1 MKHGL
6 DPSFRFVASRA
17 VYKGML
23 KYLSSR
29 YGFEYEVQP
38 LRVNSFATSFRIPPV
53 AGNAAQIRLSWA
65 PSLDSLERT
74 AVPKGYI
81 LQTRI
86 DDGAFDSGEIIDV
99 KTAGGRC
106 FHDMTI
112 RPGKIY
118 SFRIIAFNDG
128 GRSFPSEVLSIGVP
142 ARGKGKSVLVVNN
155 FTRLS
160 APAWFDTPEYAGFSN
175 ELDAGMPYIREINF
189 IGPQKEF
196 RRDLLW
202 EDDDNPGFGASSSEY
217 AGRIIPGNTF
227 DFTYTHGKAIF
238 ASGHPFHSASRD
250 AFTAG
255 LSLEKGDYALD
266 LICGKQVATP
276 FGDGSSAI
284 RHEVFPKNLQAA
296 LRDFTE
302 GGGSIMVSGSY
313 IGTDVWDRVYPI
325 GIDSL
330 KRSESIDFIQEV
342 LGFKAMTN
350 YATSGN
356 ELWPMKNESL
366 DLGAKLGKMEFWKEI
381 NGKIYNVENPD
392 GLLPASEKSHTF
404 LRYTDTNISAATCFD
419 SEGYRTA
426 CLGFPLEVLKRQEDI
441 NALVEEILS
450 YFERQP

>member
-1 MKHGL
+1 M
-6 DPSFRFVASRA
+6 
-17 VYKGML
+17 
-23 KYLSSR
+23 
-29 YGFEYEVQP
+29 
-38 LRVNSFATSFRIPPV
+38 
-53 AGNAAQIRLSWA
+53 
-65 PSLDSLERT
+65 
-74 AVPKGYI
+74 
-81 LQTRI
+81 
-86 DDGAFDSGEIIDV
+86 
-99 KTAGGRC
+99 
-106 FHDMTI
+106 
-112 RPGKIY
+112 
-118 SFRIIAFNDG
+118 
-128 GRSFPSEVLSIGVP
+128 
-142 ARGKGKSVLVVNN
+142 
-155 FTRLS
+155 
-160 APAWFDTPEYAGFSN
+160 
-175 ELDAGMPYIREINF
+175 
-189 IGPQKEF
+189 
-196 RRDLLW
+196 
-202 EDDDNPGFGASSSEY
+202 
-217 AGRIIPGNTF
+217 
-227 DFTYTHGKAIF
+227 
-238 ASGHPFHSASRD
+238 
-250 AFTAG
+250 
-255 LSLEKGDYALD
+255 EKGDYALD

-276 FGDGSSAI
+276 FGDGSSAV